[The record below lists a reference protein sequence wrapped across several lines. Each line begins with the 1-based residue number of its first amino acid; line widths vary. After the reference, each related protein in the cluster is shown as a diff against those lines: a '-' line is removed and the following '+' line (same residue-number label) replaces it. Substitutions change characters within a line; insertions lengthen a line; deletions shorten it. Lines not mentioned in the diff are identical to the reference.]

1 LIRNVLL
8 AIFAK
13 DCDTCGMSTQPEPE
27 LDTEV
32 RAGLERHRGDW
43 PRIAQSASVSHS
55 WISQF
60 VRGKI
65 PNPGYATLKRLHS
78 ALDERHPTKAGT

>member
-1 LIRNVLL
+1 MIRKVLL

-13 DCDTCGMSTQPEPE
+13 DCDTCGMSTQPDTE

-32 RAGLERHRGDW
+32 RAGLERRRGDW

-78 ALDERHPTKAGT
+78 ALGDASQTAQV